1 MSIYRVATANTFD
14 RTIQNINRR
23 QSELAQVQEQLSS
36 GKRVNRASDDA
47 VAATLAERAQ
57 NRLARTQADQTALE
71 AARSSLTLVEAGLG
85 EANDL
90 LVRARELVVQGGN
103 PVLTQGSR
111 EDLARQLEGLR
122 EQMLAVA
129 NRTDTTGLTL
139 YGGLGGAAKPFVDV
153 YGPPAPQTSGVQFQ
167 GQAGQYA
174 ATETGL
180 PQSVDGNA
188 VWMRVEE
195 GNGAFAVSLD
205 PANGGL
211 VRADQGVV
219 TFSTRPAPLIPPT
232 GGGYQITVSGTRDAP
247 VFSVSSVQLDALT
260 GAVVSVSPV
269 AVTDPAT
276 GLPISNAYL
285 PGKTFEFD
293 GIQMTL
299 SGDPMGIGDPAQ
311 IQSPSDPVPQN
322 VVNLSPV
329 DQPTDLFA
337 TLQRAIDALRY
348 GGTNQKAN
356 ITQELDRV
364 LVEMDNGT
372 DRILDTRGRVGEW
385 LNRADSIG
393 DVLADK
399 ALFFQKEKSDQE
411 DLDMVQGI
419 SDFQNLQLGLQAALQ
434 SYGQV
439 QKLSLFQYI
448 A

>member
-36 GKRVNRASDDA
+36 GKRVIRASDDA

-57 NRLARTQADQTALE
+57 NRLSRVQADQTALE
-71 AARSSLTLVEAGLG
+71 ASRSSLTLVESALG

-90 LVRARELVVQGGN
+90 LARARELVVQGGN
-103 PVLTQGSR
+103 PVLTQNSR

-122 EQMLAVA
+122 EQMLEVS
-129 NRTDTTGLTL
+129 NRTDTAGMTL
-139 YGGLGGAAKPFVDV
+139 FGGLGGAAKPFIDL
-153 YGPPAPQTSGVQFQ
+153 YGPFTGVQYE
-167 GQAGQYA
+167 GQIGQYA

-180 PQSVDGNA
+180 PQAVDGNA
-188 VWMRVEE
+188 VWMRVAP
-195 GNGAFAVSLD
+195 GNGNFTVALD
-205 PANGGL
+205 NSNQGL

-219 TFSTRPAPLIPPT
+219 VDASQAVGLDT
-232 GGGYQITVSGTRDAP
+232 GAGYGGYVITLGGTREAP
-247 VFSVSSVQLDALT
+247 TFEIVRDI
-260 GAVVSVSPV
+260 VSPPSTE
-269 AVTDPAT
+269 AV
-276 GLPISNAYL
+276 
-285 PGKTFEFD
+285 PGFFGPQPYVPGTTIEFD
-293 GIQMTL
+293 GIQLTL
-299 SGDPMGIGDPAQ
+299 SGDPMGVGDPLAPQ
-311 IQSPSDPVPQN
+311 LDTDPVPAD
-322 VVNLSPV
+322 VVRLTPV

-348 GGTNQKAN
+348 EGANQPAN

-364 LVEMDNGT
+364 LVEVDSGT

-385 LNRADSIG
+385 LNRADSMS
-393 DVLADK
+393 DQFADK
-399 ALFFQKEKSDQE
+399 ALFHEKEKSDNE

-419 SDFQNLQLGLQAALQ
+419 SDFQNLQVGLQAALQ

>member
-23 QSELAQVQEQLSS
+23 QSELAQAQEQLSS

-57 NRLARTQADQTALE
+57 NRLARVQADQTALE
-71 AARSSLTLVEAGLG
+71 ASRSSLTLVEAGLG

-90 LVRARELVVQGGN
+90 LARARELVVQGGN
-103 PVLTQGSR
+103 PVLTQNSR

-129 NRTDTTGLTL
+129 NRTDTAGMTL
-139 YGGLGGAAKPFVDV
+139 FGGLGGAAKPFIDT
-153 YGPPAPQTSGVQFQ
+153 YGPFTGVQYQ
-167 GQAGQYA
+167 GQVGQYA

-180 PQSVDGNA
+180 PQAVDGNA
-188 VWMRVEE
+188 VWMRVPP
-195 GNGAFAVSLD
+195 GNGNFTVELD
-205 PANGGL
+205 SNNQGL
-211 VRADQGVV
+211 VRTDSGVV
-219 TFSTRPAPLIPPT
+219 VDASQAIGLDTANSYDGYRITFGGTREAPTFEIVRELLIPPGT
-232 GGGYQITVSGTRDAP
+232 EQVPGYFGPQP
-247 VFSVSSVQLDALT
+247 
-260 GAVVSVSPV
+260 
-269 AVTDPAT
+269 
-276 GLPISNAYL
+276 YE
-285 PGKTFEFD
+285 PGKTIEFD
-293 GIQMTL
+293 GIQLVL
-299 SGDPMGIGDPAQ
+299 SGNPMGQGDPTQ
-311 IQSPSDPVPQN
+311 PQLPTDPVPPDFIR
-322 VVNLSPV
+322 LLPV
-329 DQPTDLFA
+329 TQPTDMFA

-348 GGTNQKAN
+348 TAPNQSAN

-364 LVEMDNGT
+364 LVEMDKGA

-385 LNRADSIG
+385 LNRADSMSAMF
-393 DVLADK
+393 ADK
-399 ALFFQKEKSDQE
+399 ALFHQKEKSDNE
-411 DLDMVQGI
+411 DLDMVKGI

>member
-23 QSELAQVQEQLSS
+23 QSELAQAQEQLSS

-57 NRLARTQADQTALE
+57 NRLARVQADQTALE
-71 AARSSLTLVEAGLG
+71 ASRSSLTLVEAGLG

-90 LVRARELVVQGGN
+90 LARARELVVQGGN
-103 PVLTQGSR
+103 PVLTQNSR

-129 NRTDTTGLTL
+129 NRTDTAGMTL
-139 YGGLGGAAKPFVDV
+139 FGGLGGAAKPFVDM
-153 YGPPAPQTSGVQFQ
+153 YGVPTGVQYE
-167 GQAGQYA
+167 GQIGQYA

-180 PQSVDGNA
+180 PQAVDGNA
-188 VWMRVEE
+188 VWMRVES
-195 GNGAFAVSLD
+195 GNGNFTVSLD
-205 PANGGL
+205 SANQGF

-219 TFSTRPAPLIPPT
+219 VNAGLAVGLDTSA
-232 GGGYQITVSGTRDAP
+232 GYGGYRITMGGTRAAP
-247 VFSVSSVQLDALT
+247 TFEIVREVTTPPSTQ
-260 GAVVSVSPV
+260 PV
-269 AVTDPAT
+269 LGP
-276 GLPISNAYL
+276 LPYQ
-285 PGKTFEFD
+285 PGTTIEFD
-293 GIQMTL
+293 GIQITL
-299 SGDPMGIGDPAQ
+299 SGDPMGVGDPQ
-311 IQSPSDPVPQN
+311 QPSSPSDPVPTD
-322 VVNLSPV
+322 VVRLTPV

-337 TLQRAIDALRY
+337 TFQRAIDALRY
-348 GGTNQKAN
+348 TGANQKAN

-364 LVEMDNGT
+364 LVEMDKGA

-385 LNRADSIG
+385 LNRADSMSNMF
-393 DVLADK
+393 ADK
-399 ALFFQKEKSDQE
+399 ALFHQKEKSDNE
-411 DLDMVQGI
+411 DLDMVKGI